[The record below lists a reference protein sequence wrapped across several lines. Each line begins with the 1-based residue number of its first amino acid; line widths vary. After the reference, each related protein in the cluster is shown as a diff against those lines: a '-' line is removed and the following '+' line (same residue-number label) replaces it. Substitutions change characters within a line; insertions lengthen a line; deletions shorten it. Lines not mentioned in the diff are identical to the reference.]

1 MTQLTLFGDDAFDD
15 SRPLPQIVAERWGF
29 ALSVSEA
36 NGETVYA
43 IQDWIAGLA
52 QVDTTKASILWQRM
66 SGQTV
71 ISKYSLPYEAK
82 DGRLYDRDHTNDR
95 GLYVI
100 AQSLRQLKSRTLLA
114 QIKEY
119 LADAGAFA
127 DEARRNP
134 QGAADKFQ
142 AIADGREYKR
152 LIASGMSHEE
162 TLKWI
167 DVRAKQKRGNL
178 AIKDT
183 WAERG
188 AVGRDY
194 PNLSNAVM
202 LEATGKTATDMKR
215 ELQVTNPRDYLSAAE
230 NAAVAGV
237 ELFAGLLHN
246 GRDSRGYE
254 QLRDDIADG
263 AGMIDR
269 AAIEAAFSKRR
280 VKEAS

>member
-1 MTQLTLFGDDAFDD
+1 
-15 SRPLPQIVAERWGF
+15 
-29 ALSVSEA
+29 
-36 NGETVYA
+36 
-43 IQDWIAGLA
+43 
-52 QVDTTKASILWQRM
+52 
-66 SGQTV
+66 
-71 ISKYSLPYEAK
+71 
-82 DGRLYDRDHTNDR
+82 
-95 GLYVI
+95 
-100 AQSLRQLKSRTLLA
+100 
-114 QIKEY
+114 
-119 LADAGAFA
+119 
-127 DEARRNP
+127 
-134 QGAADKFQ
+134 
-142 AIADGREYKR
+142 
-152 LIASGMSHEE
+152 MSHEE

-280 VKEAS
+280 VKGIAS